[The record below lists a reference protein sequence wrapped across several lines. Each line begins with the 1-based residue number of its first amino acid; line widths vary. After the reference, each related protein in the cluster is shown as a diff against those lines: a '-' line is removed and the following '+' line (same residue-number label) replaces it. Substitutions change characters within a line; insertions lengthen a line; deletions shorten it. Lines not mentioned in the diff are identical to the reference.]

1 MPTTLSKTE
10 QLSAAS
16 NQLQTWYK
24 QQLATGGPMLG
35 TQYSQKAYDIL
46 NSGNYPAL
54 ELAVPNGKPADSFD
68 ITFALPEDLGSYSLV
83 SNNTGYGTG
92 QQVTIPQTNLTAQQ
106 YTDAIN
112 SSPNTNQGNA
122 FDAALTQ
129 AYGAQV
135 AKQEATSSVTEATTA
150 ATSQQTAIDQANA
163 IAQQQAIAAG
173 NPNNTAQNSG
183 DGANVPLTQQQIV
196 DNANAIQAAQTATL
210 NQTNGVELV
219 SNQTINAATNGVTE
233 DNSSAATPSVTS
245 SIRFSDQTNLGS
257 GTGTKTK
264 PGEDT
269 MSSTAATLS
278 SGPASG
284 GSDASSS
291 AGNSGTT
298 NFVAAPD
305 NKLHSYV
312 NWTYKISLYGVPYT
326 TINQMYDGSIS
337 PGNEEAILAGS
348 YFVLSDGGYGGN
360 TASRNFF
367 PNDLTIDNVEI
378 ETVIS
383 NDQKTRGTDVIR
395 IKFDIIEPYTVK
407 FLGQLQQMALAL
419 DPGADWSASFFVMK
433 IEFLGYDDLGQP
445 KPIEK
450 TTKYIPF
457 TFLNMKFKITSS
469 GAVYS
474 CEVIPTNSMASTVL
488 DNQIPFHVEIQAST
502 INDLFSAETAV
513 YKSRSNS
520 DVLQARGDSTSQIQS
535 ASVTGLNATTTTNA
549 SSTVIK
555 HLTDALNKNEADKCL
570 KDNSGQLL
578 PNNYKFVFDDKIG
591 TATLFD
597 PDKFSTQSTGS
608 TDPKN
613 LQNALDGKTGALALE
628 LKNGKFNAQAG
639 TKITDF
645 ISSVITVS
653 SYMLKQYNPGDKA
666 NTPLS
671 LWKINPVVKYRQW
684 DTSRNFWAMDIAYY
698 VTPYDLKGQDSQNF
712 GQAKVDKN
720 EIVKSYDYLYSGNNK
735 DVLNV
740 EINYQMAFFEI
751 INGTS
756 SHAQLTKD
764 TPGSQ
769 QITNSSGQQAQYD
782 SSQDQRFFKRR
793 KHYVNGIANRQNSA
807 PTGLDEA
814 TIAIQNVMERNFDTS
829 GDMVQLN
836 IEIVGDPDWIAQD
849 TILYGPLIGGFDPY
863 INGGSINFLK
873 PAYFNFFFQAPT
885 HDYDDISGIF
895 QSDGAYSQFSGTY
908 QVVRVISNFSGG
920 KFTQK
925 LDNVRVPN
933 QDDPSSGDSR
943 SETVGKQKI
952 STSNSITSHAAR
964 AEAADS
970 KVTLTNNKVP
980 TAPPP
985 PTAAAPEA
993 FNDLTGAA
1001 VIPNVTSRVPTF
1013 NEDFGVPG
1021 AD

>member
-24 QQLATGGPMLG
+24 QQLATGNPLLG

-54 ELAVPNGKPADSFD
+54 ELAVPNGQPPDSFD
-68 ITFALPEDLGSYSLV
+68 ITFALPEDLGPYTVV
-83 SNNTGYGTG
+83 SNNTGFGTG
-92 QQVTIPQTNLTAQQ
+92 QQSSIPRTNITAQQ
-106 YTDAIN
+106 YADALN
-112 SSPNTNQGNA
+112 ASPNTNQGTA
-122 FDAALTQ
+122 FDSALAQ
-129 AYGAQV
+129 SYGAQV
-135 AKQEATSSVTEATTA
+135 ANEQATTSVTA
-150 ATSQQTAIDQANA
+150 ATAAAASQQQAIEQANV
-163 IAQQQAIAAG
+163 IAQQQAIVAG
-173 NPNNTAQNSG
+173 NTTNTATSSG
-183 DGANVPLTQQQIV
+183 NGTPLPLTQQQIV
-196 DNANAIQAAQTATL
+196 DNANAVQAAQTATV
-210 NQTNGVELV
+210 NQTNRVPLV
-219 SNQTINAATNGVTE
+219 PNQTINAATNGVTE
-233 DNSSAATPSVTS
+233 DSTSAATPSVTNT
-245 SIRFSDQTNLGS
+245 IKFSDQTNS
-257 GTGTKTK
+257 NIGTGSKIK
-264 PGEDT
+264 PGEDV

-278 SGPASG
+278 SGIASG
-284 GSDASSS
+284 GSDSASS
-291 AGNSGTT
+291 AGNNGTT
-298 NFVAAPD
+298 NIINAPD

-312 NWTYKISLYGVPYT
+312 NWTYKISIYGVPYT
-326 TINQMYDGSIS
+326 TINQMYDGTIA

-378 ETVIS
+378 ETIVS

-407 FLGQLQQMALAL
+407 FLGQLQQLAL
-419 DPGADWSASFFVMK
+419 QLNPGASWDASFYVMK

-445 KPIEK
+445 KSIDN

-469 GAVYS
+469 GAIYS
-474 CEVIPTNSMASTVL
+474 CDVIPTNSMASTVL
-488 DNQIPFHVEIQAST
+488 DNQIPFHVEIQGAT
-502 INDLFSAETAV
+502 ITELFQSE
-513 YKSRSNS
+513 
-520 DVLQARGDSTSQIQS
+520 S
-535 ASVTGLNATTTTNA
+535 ASYNTTTNKLRPNSA
-549 SSTVIK
+549 DQEIRTTITENGPIGTNTTVIK
-555 HLTDALNKNEADKCL
+555 GLADALNKNEADKCL

-578 PNNYKFVFDDKIG
+578 PNNYKFVFDDKINN
-591 TATLFD
+591 AKIFD
-597 PDKFSTQSTGS
+597 PNKFSTQSTGS

-613 LQNALDGKTGALALE
+613 LQNALDGKSGALPLE

-653 SYMLKQYNPGDKA
+653 SYMLDQYKPGDKS

-671 LWKINPVVKYRQW
+671 LWKTNPVVKYREW

-712 GQAKVDKN
+712 GQAAVSPS

-735 DVLNV
+735 DVLSV
-740 EINYQMAFFEI
+740 DIDFQMAFYEI
-751 INGTS
+751 INGLS

-769 QITNSSGQQAQYD
+769 QITASSGQSAQYD

-829 GDMVQLN
+829 GDMIRLN
-836 IEIVGDPDWIAQD
+836 IEIVGDPDWLAQD
-849 TILYGPLIGGFDPY
+849 TMLYGPLIGGFDP
-863 INGGSINFLK
+863 ILSSGSVNFLK
-873 PAYFNFFFQAPT
+873 PAYFNFFFQTPT
-885 HDYDDISGIF
+885 NDYNDTTGLF
-895 QSDGAYSQFSGTY
+895 QIDGAYSQFSGTY

-925 LDNVRVPN
+925 LDNVRVPT
-933 QDDPSSGDSR
+933 QEPPTAGASR
-943 SETVGKQKI
+943 SETVGNQ
-952 STSNSITSHAAR
+952 TVNSATRGVSENPP
-964 AEAADS
+964 AEAA
-970 KVTLTNNKVP
+970 KNKTIAVN
-980 TAPPP
+980 PPP
-985 PTAAAPEA
+985 PPVGGSTAPFGSPSEEDSGIVGTGYA
-993 FNDLTGAA
+993 FGA
-1001 VIPNVTSRVPTF
+1001 
-1013 NEDFGVPG
+1013 
-1021 AD
+1021 